1 MREDFCDGGVWFI
14 GRMAQMC
21 GVCGAR
27 GARHT
32 LSDASEAACATRGA
46 SCRSFDFTPSRGW
59 FGLREK
65 RGDEKKRLTRRVTTA
80 ETQ

>member
-14 GRMAQMC
+14 GRMAQVC

-32 LSDASEAACATRGA
+32 LSEALAFRTDRGREERVA
-46 SCRSFDFTPSRGW
+46 IEEWVVAD
-59 FGLREK
+59 LRLAGALQPV
-65 RGDEKKRLTRRVTTA
+65 RWVPNPC
-80 ETQ
+80 